1 MNPDPGLEHR
11 PHEEFAH
18 DPQEII
24 NDLQFE
30 REVLDESI
38 KHDYTTTEAGIVPLD
53 RRRPAWHFAAIW
65 LTLEAGFLI
74 LFLGFQL
81 YQAGE
86 SFGRAVL
93 YLILGSLIYIAY
105 ALAAAY
111 LGSRSGQTHS
121 LLSRSILGVSGSGL
135 ISVLIFLGQ
144 MGWAGFVANLTAQLF
159 GGLYGW
165 SHILVI
171 GVVLG
176 VLMVFNNLFGFT
188 GVATYAR
195 YVVTPLLVV
204 WVLYLVI
211 HGLTQGNIIGFVPKA
226 TAPLS
231 AVASISIVTSLAI
244 WGAEPDIWRYGK
256 PRFWWPTLP
265 LAFAFGFGMILFGM
279 GGWIVARTSSSL
291 DFGPAVATVTHLS
304 LFGLSWLAFIV
315 ILVTQV
321 GINDG
326 NYYEAINALQ
336 NLAGGWKR
344 WKRTYSALICAA
356 GAGLAAWVIPY
367 VITNGFEK
375 IAAFVA
381 VGVPSATVI
390 MAVDHFLVPRMFRI
404 SRPLTRIPT
413 WADAGA
419 INWPGVIALLVAV
432 LFGAFATGIVPG
444 ETAGTY
450 WGLAPLETWILA
462 AVLYIAGVAIVRATA
477 SDARSPLGFSKR
489 ISKADSEG
497 SVPVDVAEP
506 APVKASAAVS

>member
-1 MNPDPGLEHR
+1 MKPDPGLKHR
-11 PHEEFAH
+11 PNEEFAH
-18 DPQEII
+18 DAREII

-30 REVLDESI
+30 REVLEESV

-65 LTLEAGFLI
+65 LTLEAGFVI

-81 YQAGE
+81 YQAGLG
-86 SFGRAVL
+86 FGRTVL
-93 YLILGSLIYIAY
+93 YLILGSLVYIVY

-111 LGSRSGQTHS
+111 LGARSGQTHS
-121 LLSRSILGVSGSGL
+121 LLSRSIFGVSGSGL

-195 YVVTPLLVV
+195 YIVTPLLVV

-211 HGLTQGNIIGFVPKA
+211 HGIAQGNVIGFVPKA

-231 AVASISIVTSLAI
+231 AVAAISIVTSLAI

-256 PRFWWPTLP
+256 PRFWWPALP
-265 LAFAFGFGMILFGM
+265 LAFAFGFGMVLFGM

-315 ILVTQV
+315 ILITQV

-326 NYYEAINALQ
+326 NYYESINALQ
-336 NLAGGWKR
+336 NLAGGWR
-344 WKRTYSALICAA
+344 HWKRTYSALICAA
-356 GAGLAAWVIPY
+356 GGGLAAWVIPY
-367 VITNGFEK
+367 EITNGFFK

-390 MAVDHFLVPRMFRI
+390 MAVDHFLVPRLFGI
-404 SRPLTRIPT
+404 SRPLTRVPA

-419 INWPGVIALLVAV
+419 INWPGVVALLIAV
-432 LFGAFATGIVPG
+432 LFGAYATGIIPG

-450 WGLAPLETWILA
+450 WGLAPLETWVLA

-477 SDARSPLGFSKR
+477 SDARSALGFSKR
-489 ISKADSEG
+489 ILKADSVG
-497 SVPVDVAEP
+497 TVPVDVVDP
-506 APVKASAAVS
+506 APVEVSPAVS

>member
-1 MNPDPGLEHR
+1 MTGHAYPGCNHPTPTVGMTAAAVR
-11 PHEEFAH
+11 S
-18 DPQEII
+18 
-24 NDLQFE
+24 E

-53 RRRPAWHFAAIW
+53 RRKPAWHFAAIW

-81 YQAGE
+81 FQAGE
-86 SFGRAVL
+86 SFGRTTL
-93 YLILGSLIYIAY
+93 YLVLGSLIYVAY

-121 LLSRSILGVSGSGL
+121 LLSRSTFGVTGSGL

-165 SHILVI
+165 THVVAI
-171 GVVLG
+171 GVLLG
-176 VLMVFNNLFGFT
+176 VLMAFNNVFGFA

-211 HGLTQGNIIGFVPKA
+211 HGLTQGNVVGFVPKA
-226 TAPLS
+226 AAPLS
-231 AVASISIVTSLAI
+231 AVAAISIVTSLAV
-244 WGAEPDIWRYGK
+244 WGAEPDTWRYGR

-265 LAFAFGFGMILFGM
+265 LAFAFGFGMILFGL
-279 GGWIVARTSSSL
+279 GGWIVARTSSSTT
-291 DFGPAVATVTHLS
+291 FGPAVATVTHLS
-304 LFGLSWLAFIV
+304 LFGASWLAFIV
-315 ILVTQV
+315 ILITQV

-326 NYYEAINALQ
+326 NYYESINALQ
-336 NLAGGWKR
+336 NLAGGWKH

-356 GAGLAAWVIPY
+356 GAGLAAWIIPY
-367 VITNGFEK
+367 EIANGFQK

-390 MAVDHFLVPRMFRI
+390 MAVDHFLVPRIFGI
-404 SRPLTRIPT
+404 SRPLTRIPS
-413 WADAGA
+413 WSDAGA
-419 INWPGVIALLVAV
+419 INWPGAIALLLAV
-432 LFGAFATGIVPG
+432 LFGAYATGLIPG
-444 ETAGTY
+444 EAAGTY
-450 WGLAPLETWILA
+450 WGLAPLETWIIA
-462 AVLYIAGVAIVRATA
+462 AVLYTAGVAIVRAGTP
-477 SDARSPLGFSKR
+477 DVRSALGFSKR
-489 ISKADSEG
+489 ISKAESARN
-497 SVPVDVAEP
+497 VPVDVTES
-506 APVKASAAVS
+506 APVEASAMAS